1 MARASQRKGIVEGAL
16 IVLAS
21 CAVLGV
27 LVIGA
32 DFLVPIVVAFLI
44 VSLISSTVDR
54 LVNAGLSSTL
64 AMLVALSIGLGAII
78 GFFLIIYYQAQE
90 VSEAWPKYAA
100 RLTALSNE
108 LSAQLGS
115 EIFAKLVQ
123 SLSEIDFSGIASR
136 VADSVGGT
144 LGAIA
149 LVAMYSAFLLAER
162 GLLPEKF
169 GYLVPNKAKAD
180 KYRALYEQ
188 VSRGVRQYLWIKTLM
203 SVTTGGL
210 CYIIL
215 RYFAV
220 DFAEFWGVLIF
231 LLNYIPSLG
240 SIVGVILP
248 SVFALLQ
255 FDTIWPFVQI
265 AVLLTCVQF
274 TIGNIVEP
282 KYMGETLN
290 MSPFVVIVALTFWGT
305 IWGIQGM
312 FLSVPFTASLI
323 IICGNIPSLRWIAIL
338 FSEDGRIDPK
348 DKPAKVTGKK
358 EPNDTGGFSFFRRSA
373 ADRAEIDELRREINE
388 IKKNRASRDA

>member
-1 MARASQRKGIVEGAL
+1 MARASQRRGIVDGAL
-16 IVLAS
+16 IILAS

-32 DFLVPIVVAFLI
+32 NFLVPIVVAFLI

-100 RLTALSNE
+100 RLTALSDE

-115 EIFAKLVQ
+115 EVFAKLVQ
-123 SLSEIDFSGIASR
+123 SLSEVDFTGIASS

-162 GLLPEKF
+162 GRLPEKF
-169 GYLVPNKAKAD
+169 GFLVPHKTKAD
-180 KYRALYEQ
+180 QYRALYEQ
-188 VSRGVRQYLWIKTLM
+188 VSQGVRQYLWIKTLM
-203 SVTTGGL
+203 SIATGGS
-210 CYIIL
+210 CYLIL
-215 RYFAV
+215 RYFGV

-265 AVLLTCVQF
+265 AILLTCIQF

-323 IICGNIPSLRWIAIL
+323 IICSNIPSLRWIAIL
-338 FSEDGRIDPK
+338 FSEDGRIGPK
-348 DKPAKVTGKK
+348 DKPAKVS
-358 EPNDTGGFSFFRRSA
+358 DTGGFSFFRRSTA
-373 ADRAEIDELRREINE
+373 ERAEIEELRREINE
-388 IKKNRASRDA
+388 IKKSRASRDA